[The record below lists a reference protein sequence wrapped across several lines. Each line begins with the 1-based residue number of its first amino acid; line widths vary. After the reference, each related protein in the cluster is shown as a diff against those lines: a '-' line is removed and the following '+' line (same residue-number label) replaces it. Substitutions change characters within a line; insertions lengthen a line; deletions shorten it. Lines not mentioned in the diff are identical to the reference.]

1 VVLEAINF
9 AGENTAFDMDFG
21 GFSDAMLPSFKN
33 IDVDDGIFRPHMR
46 ARDGLLVFSWQN
58 CGAKTR
64 RAQRADANHY
74 RGNESPQLRTA

>member
-33 IDVDDGIFRPHMR
+33 IDVDDGIFWPQDARRPKAH
-46 ARDGLLVFSWQN
+46 S
-58 CGAKTR
+58 
-64 RAQRADANHY
+64 
-74 RGNESPQLRTA
+74 RGTTVALG